1 MAMGVSHS
9 GQRNI
14 CWIRVST
21 ETFQKGF
28 RCSDF
33 GKILHYKLHEEYGKI
48 VDKASVKIF
57 TREPDVEKILEE
69 ATLAFHERDARV
81 EGMTDESVEDFYSC
95 TLCQSFAPNHVCIIS
110 PERLGLCGA
119 YNWLDG
125 KASFEI
131 NPRGPNQPVAKG
143 ECTDP

>member
-1 MAMGVSHS
+1 
-9 GQRNI
+9 
-14 CWIRVST
+14 
-21 ETFQKGF
+21 
-28 RCSDF
+28 
-33 GKILHYKLHEEYGKI
+33 
-48 VDKASVKIF
+48 
-57 TREPDVEKILEE
+57 
-69 ATLAFHERDARV
+69 
-81 EGMTDESVEDFYSC
+81 MTDESVEDFYSC

-143 ECTDP
+143 ECTDPVKGIFKGVNEAVKQYSHGHLEQFTIYSLMDTPMTSCGCFESSWPSCRKPTA